1 MSIDWSPIGR
11 FLRRKGAAIVLAL
24 ALVYF
29 GYHGIHGGR
38 GLLAWVDLN
47 REVEAAKL
55 ELAELKAERSEID
68 RRVRGLA
75 RDAID
80 PDLLEEELRKLG
92 YVADREGIVLTPD
105 RQSAAKP

>member
-1 MSIDWSPIGR
+1 MRIDWSPLGK
-11 FLRRKGAAIVLAL
+11 FLRSRGVAILLVL

-29 GYHGIHGGR
+29 GYHGLHGGR

-47 REVEAAKL
+47 RQVEAAKQ
-55 ELAELKAERSEID
+55 ELARLEAERSEID
-68 RRVRGLA
+68 RRVKGLA

-92 YVADREGIVLTPD
+92 YVAEGEVIVLTPQ
-105 RQSAAKP
+105 REAAPEP

>member
-1 MSIDWSPIGR
+1 MSIDWTPSAK
-11 FLRRKGAAIVLAL
+11 FLRSRGVAILLVL

-29 GYHGIHGGR
+29 GYYGIHGGR

-55 ELAELKAERSEID
+55 QLAELKAERSEID
-68 RRVRGLA
+68 RRIKGLA

-92 YVADREGIVLTPD
+92 YVADREVIVLTPE
-105 RQSAAKP
+105 REAPPKP

>member
-1 MSIDWSPIGR
+1 MSIDWSPVTR
-11 FLRRKGAAIVLAL
+11 FLRSRGVPILLAL

-29 GYHGIHGGR
+29 GYHGLHGGR

-47 REVEAAKL
+47 REVEAARS
-55 ELAELKAERSEID
+55 ELAELRAERADIE
-68 RRVRGLA
+68 RRTKGLA

-92 YVADREGIVLTPD
+92 YVGEREVVVLTPE
-105 RQSAAKP
+105 REGATKP